1 VKDAAFPKPFGTC
14 HENALAPLRQ
24 LSSRLGRNPLMVQA
38 SNGNTSIKLNG
49 TMWIKASGQW
59 LADALHRELFIPIE
73 IDEVHAALRK
83 NSDIAACYTQQNSLR
98 PSVETAMHATLPHRV
113 IVHVHSVN
121 AIAWAIRLDGAAKL
135 SERLSGLNWS
145 WIPYAASGLPLA
157 HEIER
162 ALVAAP
168 QSNIFVLANHGL
180 VVCGE
185 TCGETEELLFEVER
199 RLAISPRE
207 FPRPNG
213 KLSALS
219 ARFPGWQLPN
229 DEFSQALA
237 TDEISRHIV
246 CGGVLYPCQA
256 IFLRGALSLHPCGC
270 AASSQTG
277 GQGGRSQI
285 QSDDPPFVIVENDGV
300 LFNRTASTAQRV
312 TLASLAQVTQRTEPH
327 APIRYLSH
335 GEVAQILNQNVH
347 TYTAE
352 ITPREKKRK
361 SALLAPSPRR
371 NSLLQL
377 RSRPA

>member
-1 VKDAAFPKPFGTC
+1 VKDAAFPKPFGAR
-14 HENALAPLRQ
+14 HEDTLAALRQ

-49 TMWIKASGQW
+49 MMWIKASGQW
-59 LADALHRELFIPIE
+59 LADALHQELFIPIR
-73 IDEVHAALRK
+73 IAEVHAALQN
-83 NSDIAACYTQQNSLR
+83 NSDIAACYTQRNSLR

-121 AIAWAIRLDGAAKL
+121 AIAWAIRVDGASKL
-135 SERLSGLNWS
+135 AERLSGLNWS

-157 HEIER
+157 REIDR
-162 ALVAAP
+162 ALASAP

-185 TCGETEELLFEVER
+185 GCGETEELLFEVER
-199 RLAISPRE
+199 RLTISPRD

-213 KLSALS
+213 SLSALNT
-219 ARFPGWQLPN
+219 RFPGWQLPD

-237 TDEISRHIV
+237 TDEISRRIV
-246 CGGVLYPCQA
+246 SGGVLYPCQA
-256 IFLRGALSLHPCGC
+256 IFLRGALTPLARGSAPSSPNSRQNVE
-270 AASSQTG
+270 SSQ
-277 GQGGRSQI
+277 
-285 QSDDPPFVIVENDGV
+285 PPFVIVENDGV
-300 LFNRTASTAQRV
+300 LFNQHASTAQRA
-312 TLASLAQVTQRTEPH
+312 TLASLAQVTQRTESC

-335 GEVAQILNQNVH
+335 GEVAQILNQDVH
-347 TYTAE
+347 NYAAE
-352 ITPREKKRK
+352 PTMTSMKKK
-361 SALLAPSPRR
+361 SPMLAPSARR